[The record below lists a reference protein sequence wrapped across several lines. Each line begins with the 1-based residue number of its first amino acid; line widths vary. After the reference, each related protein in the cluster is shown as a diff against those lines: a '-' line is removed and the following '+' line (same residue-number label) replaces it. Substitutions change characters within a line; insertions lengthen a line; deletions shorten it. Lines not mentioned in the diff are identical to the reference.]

1 MNPPTLLLVEDT
13 AEIRLLVGR
22 GLRQAGYQVI
32 EAKNG
37 LEALAQWQAHR
48 PQLVLMDVCM
58 PEMDGFAAMT
68 GLRELDPEGDCPI
81 IMLTGSDDL
90 SSIERAFELG
100 AADFITKPINLSLL
114 KQRVRYA
121 LRGAE
126 RERELRHARS
136 LQESA
141 RQLAGLC
148 YWEYDPYVQ
157 RVNWLNTPSFLEAY
171 IAQPP
176 SDLPAILAWV
186 VPEERARFEAIVIDS
201 LKTGQ
206 AFDLEVR
213 CEAQGRFCV
222 LKMMGQKHAQTRRLI
237 GAIQDLTPLRSLESQ
252 AEYLSHHD
260 GLTGLPNRK
269 LFLVGVE
276 ASLEQRAPQQQ
287 LWVLVVQIQRLHQI
301 SDVLG
306 VDATD
311 QLLMLFAQQLQKC
324 AGAHGQVA
332 RFEGSSFA
340 LSCFTPLLSEVEAKR
355 HLQEQLKPLLRQWSL
370 AEQDLILSLKVGA
383 SAAPDQARQA
393 YDLLRFAQRAL
404 RAQEA
409 SSQMTLAIYQ
419 SGEIDVL
426 AQRLSLESELRRAV
440 EQEDFTL
447 AYQPQLNL
455 EQGRVVGV
463 ESLLRWQHPE
473 KGWISPAVFIPL
485 LEELGLIHTLGEWV
499 MQHACWQLSQWQ
511 RQGVCSAEQ
520 PLRMGINLSPMQFAQ
535 PDLAE
540 QLVRAVSQH
549 QIQPRQIKLEITESV
564 AMQDPQAS
572 IALLH
577 QLREMGF
584 QIAID
589 DFGIGFSSLEYLLR
603 FPLDSLKIDRA
614 FVKDITRGRRDRAI
628 IKALTSLC
636 QGLNIATIAEG
647 VENQRQRDYVDA
659 LGVTEIQGY
668 LLSQP
673 LAADDFVAWWSA
685 FQA

>member
-1 MNPPTLLLVEDT
+1 MNPPKLLLVED
-13 AEIRLLVGR
+13 APEIRLLVGR
-22 GLRQAGYQVI
+22 GLMQAGYQVI
-32 EAKNG
+32 EACNG
-37 LEALAQWQAHR
+37 LEALKLWPIHR
-48 PQLVLMDVCM
+48 PDLVLMDVCM
-58 PEMDGFAAMT
+58 PEMDGFTASAR
-68 GLRELDPEGDCPI
+68 LRELDPEGDCPI
-81 IMLTGSDDL
+81 MMLTGSDDL
-90 SSIERAFELG
+90 ASIERAFELG
-100 AADFITKPINLSLL
+100 ATDFITKPINLCLL

-148 YWEYDPYVQ
+148 YWEYDPYAQ
-157 RVNWLNTPSFLEAY
+157 QVNWLNAPTFLEAY
-171 IAQPP
+171 IAKPP
-176 SDLPAILAWV
+176 VHLAGVIEWV
-186 VPEERARFEAIVIDS
+186 VPEERARFEAIIVDS

-213 CEAQGRFCV
+213 CESQGRPCV
-222 LKMMGQKHAQTRRLI
+222 LKMMGQKHKLTRRLI

-252 AEYLSHHD
+252 ADYLSHHD
-260 GLTGLPNRK
+260 VLTGLPNRK
-269 LFLVGVE
+269 LFLVGLE
-276 ASLEQRAPQQQ
+276 ASLEQRAAQQQ
-287 LWVLVVQIQRLHQI
+287 LWVLVIQIQRLHQI

-306 VDATD
+306 VAATD

-324 AGAHGQVA
+324 AGPFGQVA
-332 RFEGSSFA
+332 RLEGSSFA
-340 LSCFTPLLSEVEAKR
+340 LCCTTAHLSEEAAKQQ
-355 HLQEQLKPLLRQWSL
+355 LKEQLKPLLRQWSL

-383 SAAPDQARQA
+383 SCAPDQGSQA

-419 SGEIDVL
+419 PGEIDQL

-440 EQEDFTL
+440 EQEAFTL

-473 KGWISPAVFIPL
+473 KGWISPTVFIPL
-485 LEELGLIHTLGEWV
+485 LEELGLIHHLGEWV

-511 RQGVCSAEQ
+511 QQGVCSADQ

-577 QLREMGF
+577 QLRELGF

-628 IKALTSLC
+628 IKSLTSLC

-673 LAADDFVAWWSA
+673 LSADDFVAWWSA